1 MRHIKTKNAKNK
13 NKLIKNSISIISVFI
28 LLVLGYIFFG
38 RIYFQSKLAKHDV
51 TTQSMGA
58 EEQDSN
64 NVKGWTSRIHSYASR
79 IGRKTEMGEEQK
91 WLFSDEMGEYKNL
104 YCVQSGK
111 SHAET
116 YTPLDIYNLTNE
128 EINTY
133 FNGEEQYN
141 HFLWIIE
148 NMYLSNM
155 DDPEIKE
162 QFFNKLETT
171 NSGAKNAYDKMED
184 ELNNLFTRAGLKRQ
198 ENTSNFIFELYKGVN
213 EKTGT
218 TVSIDS
224 RENLI
229 KIIQNYV
236 LLQNFVQKGGKTRDS
251 ILDENGNLNIKL
263 RTYSDD
269 VSTKKDEFDESN
281 SEYSTEFAR
290 EFARDLA
297 NYLIND
303 YKEKNYNSNKYR
315 NFDSNDYDGKVNI
328 NKERSDIWRF

>member
-1 MRHIKTKNAKNK
+1 MKGITKNVKNK
-13 NKLIKNSISIISVFI
+13 NKLIKNSISIISVSI

-38 RIYFQSKLAKHDV
+38 RIYFQSKLATYGV

-64 NVKGWTSRIHSYASR
+64 NVKGWTSRIYSYASR

-91 WLFSDEMGEYKNL
+91 WLFSDMEQEYKNL

-111 SHAET
+111 CHAET

-133 FNGEEQYN
+133 FHGEELYN

-171 NSGAKNAYDKMED
+171 NHGAKNAYDKMGD
-184 ELNNLFTRAGLKRQ
+184 ELNNLYTRAGLERE
-198 ENTSNFIFELYKGVN
+198 ENTNNYIFGLYKGHN
-213 EKTGT
+213 KTDET
-218 TVSIDS
+218 IAIDS

-251 ILDENGNLNIKL
+251 ILDENKNLKIKL

-269 VSTKKDEFDESN
+269 RSTKKEEFNESN
-281 SEYSTEFAR
+281 SEYSTEFAI
-290 EFARDLA
+290 DLA

-303 YKEKNYNSNKYR
+303 YKEENYNSNKYR
-315 NFDSNDYDGKVNI
+315 NFDSNDYDGRVNI